1 MACNFKKSDFSY
13 NILIIDVPL
22 CSGNSGAEKPAREKS
37 QLLIFISTGRMLAVY
52 LFRATSGAHHQEG
65 LVMTLTAS
73 SSSRAVTNSPV
84 VVALDYHNRD
94 AALAFVDKI
103 DPRDCRL
110 KVGKEMFTLFGPQF
124 VRELQ
129 QRGFD
134 IFLDLKF
141 HDIPNTAAHAVAAAA
156 DLGVWMVNVHAS
168 GGARMMTAAREALVP
183 FGKDAP
189 LLIAVTV
196 LTSMEAS
203 DLADLGV
210 TLSPADYAE
219 RLAALTQKCGLDG
232 VVCSAQ
238 EAVRFKQVFG
248 QEFKLVTPGIRPQGS
263 EAGDQR
269 RIMTPEQALA
279 AGVDYMVIGRPVTQS
294 VDPAQTLKAINA
306 SLQRSA

>member
-1 MACNFKKSDFSY
+1 
-13 NILIIDVPL
+13 
-22 CSGNSGAEKPAREKS
+22 
-37 QLLIFISTGRMLAVY
+37 
-52 LFRATSGAHHQEG
+52 
-65 LVMTLTAS
+65 MTLTAS

-94 AALAFVDKI
+94 AAMAFVDKI

-141 HDIPNTAAHAVAAAA
+141 HDILNTAAHAVAAAA

-238 EAVRFKQVFG
+238 EAARFKQVFG

>member
-1 MACNFKKSDFSY
+1 
-13 NILIIDVPL
+13 
-22 CSGNSGAEKPAREKS
+22 
-37 QLLIFISTGRMLAVY
+37 
-52 LFRATSGAHHQEG
+52 
-65 LVMTLTAS
+65 MTLTAS

-84 VVALDYHNRD
+84 VVALDYHNCDD
-94 AALAFVDKI
+94 ALSFVDKI

-141 HDIPNTAAHAVAAAA
+141 HDILNTAAHAVAAAA